1 MATIGH
7 QFGLINFLMQMVTK
21 MQTLKHSTKQAQAN
35 YDSSPWLY
43 SQEVKQTRKAS
54 KELRSVRKGKKNFWQ
69 ATE

>member
-1 MATIGH
+1 
-7 QFGLINFLMQMVTK
+7 
-21 MQTLKHSTKQAQAN
+21 MQTLKHSTRQAQAN

-54 KELRSVRKGKKNFWQ
+54 KEMRSVRKGKKNFWQ